1 VTSSAPA
8 AARRAAVGRITVG
21 LLVALSGC
29 ATQPPGELPPI
40 GDFDE
45 RRDVL
50 SALDAWAFSG
60 RIAVRDGDDGF
71 NGNLHWEQRRDYF
84 DARVSGPLGAGTV
97 LIAGDADK
105 VTITD
110 DDGEVTALAD
120 PERTLEARYGWRI
133 PVGSLSWW
141 ALGLPDPSR
150 PATSEV
156 DESGR
161 LASLEQGGWSV
172 DIDQYRGAGGA
183 SMPRRLTARQ
193 GSARV
198 RLVIDR
204 WTFY

>member
-1 VTSSAPA
+1 MTSSAPA
-8 AARRAAVGRITVG
+8 TASEIAVGRIALG
-21 LLVALSGC
+21 LLCALTGC

-40 GDFDE
+40 GDFE
-45 RRDVL
+45 ARREVL
-50 SALDAWAFSG
+50 SSLDAWAFSG

-97 LIAGDADK
+97 LIAGDAGQ

-120 PERTLEARYGWRI
+120 PERTLESRYGWRI

-150 PATSEV
+150 PAEAAV
-156 DESGR
+156 DDAGR
-161 LASLEQGGWSV
+161 LASLEQGGWTV
-172 DIDQYRGAGGA
+172 NIDQYRGAGGTP
-183 SMPRRLTARQ
+183 MPRRLTAEQ

>member
-8 AARRAAVGRITVG
+8 ATRKIQLVRLTVG
-21 LLVALSGC
+21 LLAVLTGC
-29 ATQPPGELPPI
+29 ATQPSGELPPI
-40 GDFDE
+40 GNFEE

-50 SALDAWAFSG
+50 SSIDAWAFSG

-97 LIAGDADK
+97 LIAGDAGT